1 MKRLVQSH
9 ERNLL
14 EPGLNERFQF
24 PSVIF
29 RSLGFTLLNT
39 FVPLKELK
47 KQVGIP

>member
-29 RSLGFTLLNT
+29 KSLGFTLNT

-47 KQVGIP
+47 KQVDIP